1 MPAFD
6 SMASNPPI
14 EVEDQTTDEDFF
26 DKLVDDSFGIEE
38 SRTGTG
44 TGTGSG
50 SEGVAASDEAKK
62 ANENVGGM
70 PIDNAG
76 TVSEGSDP
84 STSGLGSTIESSSS
98 MIPPEMEI
106 EISAPP
112 GESEITSLVS
122 SNSSALE
129 TETELGDPVTMTTDA
144 ALDSMPAKS
153 SGGSRGGV
161 TIKQVDWS
169 SFNTDS
175 AREEPYS
182 DFFNELV
189 DSSVDPFAE
198 VGNMPNS
205 TYSFSGNQV
214 ADSGTTSSLSE
225 HQQDH
230 SYGNAGVQIQNGQDL
245 YTSQYRENLYPGW
258 KLDPISGQWYQLDG
272 YNVDGTTQMGSQ
284 EKGQPEGALLDHRSE
299 VSYSQQTTQSVAGA
313 VVDESTTGCVSNS
326 IQASQGSIEYPSN
339 MVFDPQYPGWYYD
352 TIAQEWRLLKSYTQA
367 GAVQTSATGNEQKT
381 QDGSA
386 SVGGFSEEDQGL
398 YSEFNQFEQYK
409 SQNQGAQW
417 VGSGNNH
424 AQSNMWQ
431 SEQFGNKGAA
441 MGYTVSK
448 QTENFHGSMGYV
460 DNCANQQMCFKK
472 MKTASLYGHADN
484 SYDGHSGENGFQGFA
499 SAENLHQYNQKVEYN
514 QQRYSSPDYYGKQTS
529 INYDQQPFHSGN
541 NSNMSLAYVQNESR
555 SSAGR
560 PPHALVTF
568 GFGGKL
574 VVMKDDISS
583 YGNQVCL

>member
-1 MPAFD
+1 
-6 SMASNPPI
+6 MASNPPI

-26 DKLVDDSFGIEE
+26 DQLVDDSFGIEE

-44 TGTGSG
+44 TGSG
-50 SEGVAASDEAKK
+50 SEGVAESDEAKK

-70 PIDNAG
+70 PIGNAG

-84 STSGLGSTIESSSS
+84 STSGLGSTS
-98 MIPPEMEI
+98 MIPPEMDM

-112 GESEITSLVS
+112 GEITSLVS
-122 SNSSALE
+122 SNSSVLE
-129 TETELGDPVTMTTDA
+129 TETELGDPVTMMTNV

-153 SGGSRGGV
+153 SSGSRGGV
-161 TIKQVDWS
+161 IIKQVDWS
-169 SFNTDS
+169 AFNTDDS

-198 VGNMPNS
+198 VGDMPNS

-214 ADSGTTSSLSE
+214 ADSATTSSLSV

-230 SYGNAGVQIQNGQDL
+230 SYGNAGVQIQDGQDL
-245 YTSQYRENLYPGW
+245 CTSQNWENLYPGW

-272 YNVDGTTQMGSQ
+272 YNVDETTQLGSQ
-284 EKGQPEGALLDHRSE
+284 EKGQPDPEGADVLLDHRSE
-299 VSYSQQTTQSVAGA
+299 VSYSQQTTQSVVGA
-313 VVDESTTGCVSNS
+313 VVDESTTGCVSNW

-352 TIAQEWRLLKSYTQA
+352 TIAQEWHLLESYTQA
-367 GAVQTSATGNEQKT
+367 GAVQMSSTGNEQKT

-409 SQNQGAQW
+409 SQNHGAQW
-417 VGSGNNH
+417 VGSGNNY

-460 DNCANQQMCFKK
+460 DNCANQQMGFKK
-472 MKTASLYGHADN
+472 METASLYGHADN
-484 SYDGHSGENGFQGFA
+484 SYDSHSGENGFQSFA
-499 SAENLHQYNQKVEYN
+499 SAENLRQYSQKVEYN
-514 QQRYSSPDYYGKQTS
+514 QQRYSSPNYYGKQTS

-541 NSNMSLAYVQNESR
+541 NSNMSLAYVQNEAR

-574 VVMKDDISS
+574 LVMKDDISS